1 MTNSKKR
8 AILLSRVGECEMW
21 RKVIRE
27 EEGEGRR
34 EKGRGWARVRDG
46 E

>member
-8 AILLSRVGECEMW
+8 VILLSRVGECEMW
-21 RKVIRE
+21 RKVIK